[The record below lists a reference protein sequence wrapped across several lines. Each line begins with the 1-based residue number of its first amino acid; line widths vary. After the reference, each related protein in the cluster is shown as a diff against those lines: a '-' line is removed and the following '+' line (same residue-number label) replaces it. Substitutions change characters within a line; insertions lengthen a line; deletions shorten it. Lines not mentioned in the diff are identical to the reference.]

1 MHASYSLLF
10 LVVPATLAVLWR
22 RERDRV
28 CDRVCERIYERVCE
42 ILPHAR
48 PPRPSS
54 PLSSSS
60 LHSLP
65 SSPRLVEAATTTPLV
80 TSRGTQHEEE
90 DEEDD
95 FLQVRHH
102 DSASAPL
109 FHSLTTRC
117 AEDCYDKHLVVLREE
132 NTVREALEEMHAR
145 RVTCALLYDEA
156 GELLGVFD
164 TPDVLRYL
172 LRSSACMASSARRVL
187 RQCLVAPSHLPLGE
201 VCRHLRAGLRYV
213 AVACAHDKTAH
224 RVVSQRAVAA
234 ALVRAA
240 EEDEEGLART
250 LATARVL
257 SQGHVVSVEEWQS
270 ARQAFEKMAAYGIT
284 SVPVLSSSSG
294 RARAVISATDVLYAR
309 HDTSRLEANVLSYLA
324 ESRRDAGNAR
334 PVHAIVSCTKDE
346 DVLTVLR
353 LMMHE
358 AVHHVYVLQD
368 DVPVG
373 VLSLVDVL
381 RCV

>member
-28 CDRVCERIYERVCE
+28 YERVCKRVCERVCE

-48 PPRPSS
+48 PF
-54 PLSSSS
+54 LSSS
-60 LHSLP
+60 SLP

-80 TSRGTQHEEE
+80 TSRGTQHEKEE
-90 DEEDD
+90 EEEDD

-109 FHSLTTRC
+109 FHSLTSLC

-132 NTVREALEEMHAR
+132 STVREALEEMHAR

-284 SVPVLSSSSG
+284 SVPVLSSSG

-309 HDTSRLEANVLSYLA
+309 QDTSRLEANVLAYLA